1 MRDRYLFSSDDQAK
15 YCLLPSD
22 EQKDTAQRMASEHG
36 IDFAKRYLAAV
47 TDPKTIGNGKYGGR
61 FTGNRE
67 LPQIKLGQLQK
78 NFNLSGF

>member
-1 MRDRYLFSSDDQAK
+1 VTNKKTPRN
-15 YCLLPSD
+15 
-22 EQKDTAQRMASEHG
+22 EW
-36 IDFAKRYLAAV
+36 RYLAAV